1 MALCP
6 HRHSAMA
13 FSVTPLSCVSHY
25 HRILVHVREP
35 ERNLQNGNIKLQ
47 GQQIQGRMKYSG
59 DLNRELVRYSNGAK
73 VVSTIEFCVLFI
85 SFS

>member
-1 MALCP
+1 MTTFFRLVIRSQMALCP

-35 ERNLQNGNIKLQ
+35 ERNLQNGNIKLP
-47 GQQIQGRMKYSG
+47 GHQIQANFGEAG
-59 DLNRELVRYSNGAK
+59 
-73 VVSTIEFCVLFI
+73 I
-85 SFS
+85 